1 MMTMKERMAAME
13 ESLRVAK
20 NELATIRAAQEGGGA
35 RNDGLVKDLR
45 TIVKELEAVIHDRGE
60 DGHEVLSDLMAALA
74 ARQKETTE
82 ERLRANEVL
91 TCTLGAKREMESALS
106 SAYET
111 ELRLRFRLEEMT
123 GDVVRLATGRPEIVE
138 NLKDKHEKI
147 NFLEDRLGC
156 AEKNLRIAKGQ
167 TRKAENL
174 AEEARWKARQTNGF
188 LMLKNAKIVQLIAQ
202 DERTKNGLEE
212 AQVKADGLASELEAA
227 RQAVE
232 AGVSER
238 AAAASKFEANAKKM
252 RSALEHVETSV
263 AAKEEEITSLRQQA
277 AHERQEAKAKQT
289 YLEAELKAARKA
301 LETMTEVPL
310 K

>member
-1 MMTMKERMAAME
+1 AVAVAAETGTVAVKIGASNSGERANDVTAQLAEAIKAKEALEEKLTEFAKYTGMKEKEMMTMKERMAAME

-167 TRKAENL
+167 TRK
-174 AEEARWKARQTNGF
+174 
-188 LMLKNAKIVQLIAQ
+188 
-202 DERTKNGLEE
+202 
-212 AQVKADGLASELEAA
+212 
-227 RQAVE
+227 
-232 AGVSER
+232 
-238 AAAASKFEANAKKM
+238 
-252 RSALEHVETSV
+252 
-263 AAKEEEITSLRQQA
+263 
-277 AHERQEAKAKQT
+277 
-289 YLEAELKAARKA
+289 
-301 LETMTEVPL
+301 
-310 K
+310 